1 MKGQKTG
8 GREAGT
14 PNKNTQ
20 AIAEMLAEKYPDY
33 HPIIALAEI
42 ANDKK
47 QDIAIRLHANK
58 EIAKYICPQLKSIES
73 NQGNDKQKITVRIVR
88 EPSWFDGKPLNELP
102 EKKLINSSE
111 KKLM

>member
-8 GREAGT
+8 GRISGT
-14 PNKNTQ
+14 PNKSTK
-20 AIAEMLAEKYPDY
+20 AIAEMLADKYPHY

-58 EIAKYICPQLKSIES
+58 EVAKYICPQLKSIES
-73 NQGNDKQKITVRIVR
+73 KQEKENITIRVVRTPTIFKL
-88 EPSWFDGKPLNELP
+88 PDGTPME
-102 EKKLINSSE
+102 I
-111 KKLM
+111 